1 MDAASKDSGA
11 GGNTGEV
18 WRAEEAIA
26 GNRKALQA
34 LREIVA
40 FPFLYARES
49 RILGLK
55 VSCPLLSRPCTLHPQ
70 VTSQSANPF

>member
-1 MDAASKDSGA
+1 MDAASKDS

-40 FPFLYARES
+40 YPFLYARES

-55 VSCPLLSRPCTLHPQ
+55 VSCPLLLRPCTLHP
-70 VTSQSANPF
+70 